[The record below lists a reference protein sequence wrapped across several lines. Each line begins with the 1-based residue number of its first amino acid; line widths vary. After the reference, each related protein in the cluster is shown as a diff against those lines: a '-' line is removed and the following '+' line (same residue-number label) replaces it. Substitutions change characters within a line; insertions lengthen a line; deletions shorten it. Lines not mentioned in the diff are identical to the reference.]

1 MLLCNKNKFEY
12 LFGITD
18 VDLNNNLISFDIGKV
33 NIKNVKIFLRYLL
46 EDIVEKLKSNKEINI
61 DKTNTMIYIDEVWK
75 YVINNDDSDM
85 FNYIFELFKTIRK
98 LDACIVI
105 ITQDISDIFSK
116 ENENY
121 GKSILNNCFFK
132 VIFRLDFS
140 DIEILSNIS
149 GINSQ
154 MLENVNSLDKGQA
167 QFIFNNNILKLLVEA
182 NEYEKELIEGD
193 MNGHFSSTW

>member
-1 MLLCNKNKFEY
+1 
-12 LFGITD
+12 
-18 VDLNNNLISFDIGKV
+18 
-33 NIKNVKIFLRYLL
+33 
-46 EDIVEKLKSNKEINI
+46 
-61 DKTNTMIYIDEVWK
+61 
-75 YVINNDDSDM
+75 M

-98 LDACIVI
+98 LSASIVI

-116 ENENY
+116 ENESY

-149 GINSQ
+149 GINNQ
-154 MLENVNSLDKGQA
+154 MLENVNTLDKGQA
-167 QFIFNNNILKLLVEA
+167 QFIFNNNILKLLIEA

-193 MNGHFSSTW
+193 VNGYFSSSW